1 MKDLDP
7 HAIQLRLGGGATP
20 AVPKAAP
27 TEPVRPQIVFFPI
40 SGATAPLK
48 QK

>member
-7 HAIQLRLGGGATP
+7 YAIQLRLGGGATP
-20 AVPKAAP
+20 PSPKASP
-27 TEPVRPQIVFFPI
+27 PEPARPQIIFFPI